1 MKLNFSIFMTHFQ
14 IPGRFVFSVL
24 RKYLQLTSMVQQDEL
39 ATPLPPI
46 GPDGEQ
52 RELTDFEI
60 FFLHYELFSELF
72 MAFGW
77 YEGTLE
83 EDVQQ
88 GNDRVLKGLS
98 IFTGTRP
105 QEVKVRILCVFV
117 CREGEGG
124 KRDTEFSLR
133 LVSQ

>member
-1 MKLNFSIFMTHFQ
+1 M
-14 IPGRFVFSVL
+14 FSVL
-24 RKYLQLTSMVQQDEL
+24 RKYLQLTSMSQQDEA

-52 RELTDFEI
+52 RELTEFEM
-60 FFLHYELFSELF
+60 FYLHNQLFSELF
-72 MAFGW
+72 RAFGW

-98 IFTGTRP
+98 IFTGTLSE
-105 QEVKVRILCVFV
+105 EVKVR
-117 CREGEGG
+117 EEM
-124 KRDTEFSLR
+124 KA
-133 LVSQ
+133 